1 MYNHDDKVVTC
12 QFPDDDQMTLRLF
25 GPRILLEEVRSFH
38 IFEQEELRHDGESLS
53 SPNALPRDMHSIC

>member
-25 GPRILLEEVRSFH
+25 GPRILLEEVCPFH
-38 IFEQEELRHDGESLS
+38 MSEKEELRHDGESVL
-53 SPNALPRDMHSIC
+53 SPNALPRNTHSIC